1 MSLLSLLRH
10 RLRAFWRAPLFERRA
25 ASLVVSTLMALY
37 LAGGLVVF
45 GLAFDNVVREV
56 APSTDPVLV
65 LARWLLPFGLVHI
78 ALRVVMESDSRT
90 DLQPYLH
97 LPLRRGSLLVYRAV
111 STLLSFWN
119 AVPLLF
125 FIAVCGEAAARGAG
139 MEAFRLGL
147 AAAGVLVAT
156 TCLAPMARRIAS
168 RRPFLLGGT
177 LLVGAVM
184 TGIVTFESV
193 ADISPFLSA
202 FGEIPSGVVRGEAV
216 PTVAVFGLLIGV
228 ITSYACWLRGGL
240 ALDQI
245 KQPRMRGGMNPRLPR
260 LAGQSAAWRE
270 AVLELRLALRNAQ
283 LIENARPRLQLFYA
297 LAGASIILVIS
308 FFSVEVSDLSV
319 EVSQAFGAIV
329 VPGLIGTGMLIFG
342 YGRLLFAWEGHTF
355 EGMMVRPVPP
365 RRRIEGKLLFLI
377 SGTIIF
383 SLIPL
388 PFLLFS
394 WNPYLFVQIAFLLY
408 SSGFWAPTSVAS
420 AILSW
425 SRPSDRE
432 YSTFVSVITFF
443 LDIIP
448 IGVPILPFLLLDRL
462 FLQLASIS
470 LIGFISILSM
480 PLWIHFLTSTY
491 QRNRYSMSL
500 FLTSRRN

>member
-10 RLRAFWRAPLFERRA
+10 RLRAFWRAPLFKQRA
-25 ASLVVSTLMALY
+25 ASLVLSTLMALY
-37 LAGGLVVF
+37 LGGGLVVL
-45 GLAFDNVVREV
+45 GLAFDNAVREA

-65 LARWLLPFGLVHI
+65 LARWLLPLGLVHV

-97 LPLRRGSLLVYRAV
+97 LPLRRGSLLLYRAV

-125 FIAVCGEAAARGAG
+125 FVAVCGEAAARGAG

-156 TCLAPMARRIAS
+156 TCLAPMARRFAS
-168 RRPFLLGGT
+168 RRPFLLAGA
-177 LLVGAVM
+177 LLAGAAT
-184 TGIVTFESV
+184 TGIMAVESMAGV
-193 ADISPFLSA
+193 SSFVNV
-202 FGEIPSGVVRGEAV
+202 FREIPSGIIRGEAV
-216 PTVAVFGLLIGV
+216 PTVAASVLLIGV
-228 ITSYACWLRGGL
+228 VTGYACWLQGRL

-245 KQPRMRGGMNPRLPR
+245 ERPRVHGGTLSQFHR
-260 LAGQSAAWRE
+260 LAGQSPAWRE

-319 EVSQAFGAIV
+319 EAGQAFGAIV
-329 VPGLIGTGMLIFG
+329 VPGLVGTGMLIFG
-342 YGRLLFAWEGHTF
+342 YGRLLFAWEGHAF
-355 EGMMVRPVPP
+355 EGMMARPVPA
-365 RRRIEGKLLFLI
+365 RRRIEGKLLFLVA
-377 SGTIIF
+377 GVTIC

-388 PFLLFS
+388 PFLLFGKS
-394 WNPYLFVQIAFLLY
+394 PYLFVQIAFLLY

-420 AILSW
+420 AMLSW
-425 SRPSDRE
+425 SR
-432 YSTFVSVITFF
+432 STERGDEAITSVATI
-443 LDIIP
+443 LIDLVP
-448 IGVPILPFLLLDRL
+448 IGLPILPFLLFDRL
-462 FLQLASIS
+462 FLQLGSIA
-470 LIGFISILSM
+470 LLGLLSILSM
-480 PLWIHFLTSTY
+480 PIWISFLTSIY
-491 QRNRYSMSL
+491 QYNRHNMSL
-500 FLTSRRN
+500 FLTSQGS

>member
-10 RLRAFWRAPLFERRA
+10 RLRAFWRAPLFKQRA

-37 LAGGLVVF
+37 LGGGLVVL

-65 LARWLLPFGLVHI
+65 LARWLLPLGLVHI

-97 LPLRRGSLLVYRAV
+97 LPLRRGSLLLYRAV

-125 FIAVCGEAAARGAG
+125 FVAVCGEAAARGAG
-139 MEAFRLGL
+139 MEALRLGL

-156 TCLAPMARRIAS
+156 TCLAPMARWFAS

-177 LLVGAVM
+177 LLVGAVA
-184 TGIVTFESV
+184 TGTVTVESV
-193 ADISPFLSA
+193 ADVSPFLSA
-202 FGEIPSGVVRGEAV
+202 FGEIPSAVVRGEAV
-216 PTVAVFGLLIGV
+216 PTVAAFVLLIGV
-228 ITSYACWLRGGL
+228 MTSYACWLRGGL

-245 KQPRMRGGMNPRLPR
+245 KQPRMRGGTLPPLHR

-297 LAGASIILVIS
+297 LAGASIIVMIS

-319 EVSQAFGAIV
+319 EAGQAFGAIV
-329 VPGLIGTGMLIFG
+329 VPGLAGTGMLIFG
-342 YGRLLFAWEGHTF
+342 YGRLLFAWEGHAF
-355 EGMMVRPVPP
+355 EGMMARPVPP
-365 RRRIEGKLLFLI
+365 RRRIEGKLLFLVT
-377 SGTIIF
+377 GVIIC

-394 WNPYLFVQIAFLLY
+394 RSPYLFVQIAFLLY
-408 SSGFWAPTSVAS
+408 SSGFWAPTRAAS

-425 SRPSDRE
+425 SVSTRRRRE
-432 YSTFVSVITFF
+432 MGTLIA
-443 LDIIP
+443 DILINLVP
-448 IGVPILPFLLLDRL
+448 IGLPILPFFLFDRL
-462 FLQLASIS
+462 SLQLGSIALLGLLS
-470 LIGFISILSM
+470 MLSM
-480 PLWIHFLTSTY
+480 PTWIRFITSIYRRDRYGISCFLRTK
-491 QRNRYSMSL
+491 
-500 FLTSRRN
+500 